1 MYATL
6 VDAHE
11 AINIAK
17 VCYVTKDRTLRPLVS
32 TANIATFHLKDNK
45 DFICT
50 NLDVEEIYN
59 REHPHHH
66 QARSETIDLQK
77 NVKDFQSQEKAL
89 HFKMQT

>member
-6 VDAHE
+6 VVVHV

-17 VCYVTKDRTLRPLVS
+17 VCYVTKDRTLLLLVS
-32 TANIATFHLKDNK
+32 TANIATSHLKDNK
-45 DFICT
+45 VFICT
-50 NLDVEEIYN
+50 NLDVEAIYN

-77 NVKDFQSQEKAL
+77 NVKDFQSQEKAP
-89 HFKMQT
+89 HFKTQT